1 MIENNAKHQVL
12 CLIDDSPEDREVF
25 RRYLLEDTAY
35 NYQIIE
41 VETGEQGIELCQTLQ
56 PDCILLDYNL
66 PDQDGLEVLS
76 ALADAS
82 GTVPHAVI
90 MLTGLGSEAIALQ
103 AMQRGAQDYLVKGE
117 MTAGNLF
124 RAIHN
129 AIERTSMLR
138 TMEQQREDL
147 ERKNQEMQAF
157 AYALAHDLRAPLRA
171 ISGFA
176 QILAHDYRPV
186 LDESGQRY
194 IDRIVSSSAQMD
206 RLIDE
211 LLSYTRIENRS
222 VRRKPVALA
231 YMVAQ
236 VIEEL
241 AELVTK
247 TSATISVGENL
258 PTIASDPVLLHQIIV
273 NLLSNALIYHKPDL
287 APRVEIRYTVQR
299 QECLLAISDNGI
311 GIASRHHEKIFTIFQ
326 RLNSEDEY
334 SGTGIGLALVKKAV
348 ELIGG
353 SIWVESVLSQ
363 GSTFYVK
370 LPLY

>member
-12 CLIDDSPEDREVF
+12 CLIDDSPEDREIF

-35 NYQIIE
+35 HYQIIE
-41 VETGEQGIELCQTLQ
+41 VDTGEQGIALCQMLQ

-76 ALADAS
+76 ALADSS
-82 GTVPHAVI
+82 GTVSHAVI
-90 MLTGLGSEAIALQ
+90 MLTGLGSEAIAVQ

-138 TMEQQREDL
+138 TMELQRKDL
-147 ERKNQEMQAF
+147 ELKNQEMQAF

-171 ISGFA
+171 IGSFA
-176 QILAHDYRPV
+176 QIIAHDYRSA
-186 LDESGQRY
+186 LDENGQRY
-194 IDRIVSSSAQMD
+194 VDRIVFSSAQMD
-206 RLIDE
+206 RLIEE
-211 LLSYTRIENRS
+211 LLSYTRIEHRT

-231 YMVAQ
+231 FVVGQ

-241 AELVTK
+241 AELIAK
-247 TSATISVGENL
+247 TSATLSVDENL
-258 PTIASDPVLLHQIIV
+258 PTISSDPILLHQILV
-273 NLLSNALIYHKPDL
+273 NLLSNALTYHKADQVPH
-287 APRVEIRYTVQR
+287 VEIRCRVQPH
-299 QECLLAISDNGI
+299 ECLLTISDNGI
-311 GIASRHHEKIFTIFQ
+311 GIAARHHEKIFAIFQ
-326 RLNSEDEY
+326 RLHSEDEY
-334 SGTGIGLALVKKAV
+334 PGTGIGLALVKKAV
-348 ELIGG
+348 EMIGG
-353 SIWVESVLSQ
+353 SIRVESVPGQ

-370 LPLY
+370 LPL